1 MSIYHY
7 AQTPKKAESVSVNGK
22 NIHYEVYGEGPPLI
36 LLHGYSL
43 SSQSW
48 RPYVADFDQEYEVY
62 LMDLTG
68 HGKSE
73 AFKEDLNIKSVAEDL
88 QALIRYLDL
97 PKIQA
102 IGFSFGGDVLFQLA
116 LLEPQLIKSM
126 ITIGAVGTWTVN
138 DFPQYQKGFTFENRN
153 DFPWLATSHQS
164 EEQVKGIMRQFMN
177 YTVKLS
183 DSQLKQI
190 QPEVL
195 LTLGDDDEGMNLEE
209 VVRVKKHLPH
219 SDLWILPNVSHG
231 AHEGENKEEFIRKA
245 KAFLTKN

>member
-1 MSIYHY
+1 MSTHHY
-7 AQTPKKAESVSVNGK
+7 AQNPEKAESVSVNGK
-22 NIHYEVYGEGPPLI
+22 NIYYEVYGEGTPLI

-48 RPYVADFDQEYEVY
+48 LPYVADFDQEYEVY
-62 LMDLTG
+62 LVDLTG

-88 QALIRYLDL
+88 HALIRYLDL

-116 LLEPQLIKSM
+116 LLEPDLIQSM

-138 DFPQYQKGFTFENRN
+138 DFPQYQKGFTFENRSE
-153 DFPWLATSHQS
+153 FPWLATSHQS
-164 EEQVKGIMRQFMN
+164 DEQVEGIMRQFKN

-183 DSQLKQI
+183 DAQLKQV

-209 VVRVKKHLPH
+209 VVRVKKYLPH

-231 AHEGENKEEFIRKA
+231 AHEGENKAEFIRKA

>member
-1 MSIYHY
+1 MSTQHY

-22 NIHYEVYGEGPPLI
+22 NIYYEVYGEGAPLI

-48 RPYVADFDQEYEVY
+48 QPYVTDFDQEYEVY
-62 LMDLTG
+62 LVDLTG

-73 AFKEDLNIKSVAEDL
+73 AFKADLNIKSVAEDL

-116 LLEPQLIKSM
+116 LLEPALIQSM

-138 DFPQYQKGFTFENRN
+138 DFPQYQKGFTFENRS

-245 KAFLTKN
+245 KVFLTKN